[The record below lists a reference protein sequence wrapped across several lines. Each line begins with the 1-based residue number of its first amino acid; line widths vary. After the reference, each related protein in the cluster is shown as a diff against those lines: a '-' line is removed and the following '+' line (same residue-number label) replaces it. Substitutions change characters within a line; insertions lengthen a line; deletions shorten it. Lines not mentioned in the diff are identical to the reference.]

1 MAQFLWQAMDQEA
14 TLVTAN
20 ARLARNYRIEF
31 DSRQQ
36 ASGKGVWPTAE
47 IFSWPVWIDRL
58 HQAGFPPEVVMNE
71 HQQAALWQQAIAED
85 GVELLDV
92 AAAAKA
98 AARAWRLVET
108 WNVPMDDPSFEHHA
122 DGKAFR
128 RWARRFELAAK
139 DRGWFTTARQE
150 QAVAAGLA
158 PAPKHLLLA
167 GFDELTPLQ
176 TSVIEKCRQ
185 LGSNVEMV
193 EPNQIPAEER
203 WVASFEDRPSEI
215 GAAATWARRTL
226 DARPSTSVAI
236 IATGLAQSRA
246 ELDRALEQAL
256 GVRAFNISLG
266 IPLTQWPMASAALL
280 VLQLATSGTL
290 SMEEW
295 GALLRCP
302 FVFGAE
308 RELAA
313 RGMLEA
319 RLRRKQT
326 MKLKSTE
333 IHQDC
338 PLLNKL
344 LGDLE
349 IERRSLPKKQS
360 MAAWTQ
366 CFSMLLQTAGWPGER
381 VLSSSERQTLARWNE
396 AVSALSSLESV
407 EPIEEASKAL
417 SWLRRIVNETIF
429 QPETANA
436 PVQVLEGLQAA
447 GSQFDAVWILGME
460 DRSWPAPARPEP
472 FLPRELQ
479 LRLDLPHSTAER
491 EYRFAH
497 DMFNRLLC
505 SAPLVIASYPG
516 TEGEEELR
524 PSGFLAGFEKFQE
537 DENRADYW
545 LTQRKCVELEVF
557 EDSKAPELLPGVL
570 SGGSYLLKN
579 TAQCPFRG
587 FATVRLGAGALES
600 PQPGLAPKQRGA
612 LLHTAMECFWREVQ
626 SHGALVAQQ
635 PNERTS
641 TIKAACAEAVAKH
654 REAWMTD
661 RFTEL
666 EESRLEK
673 LLSEWLEVEVKREN
687 FELAGTEQSF
697 EIELDGVK
705 IKLRIDRID
714 RLKDGREAIIDYK
727 STAPASNSWEGARME
742 EPQLPLYAIQRAA
755 TVDAVMFAQMKAG
768 ETKFRGA
775 AARNEIAP
783 SVKMAAVPW
792 ADQIDAWRTQLTGFA
807 HELRTGYAPVAPS
820 ENACKYCELPALCRI
835 NAEGGGAELIDE

>member
-1 MAQFLWQAMDQEA
+1 MAQFLWQALEQGA

-31 DSRQQ
+31 DSWQQ

-85 GVELLDV
+85 GVELLDG

-108 WNVPMDDPSFEHHA
+108 WNVPMNDPSFEHHA

-128 RWARRFELAAK
+128 RWARRFELTAK
-139 DRGWFTTARQE
+139 DRGWLTVARQE
-150 QAVAAGLA
+150 QAVGGELA
-158 PAPKHLLLA
+158 NAPKHLLLA
-167 GFDELTPLQ
+167 GFDEFTPLQ
-176 TSVIEKCRQ
+176 TSILEKCRE
-185 LGSNVEMV
+185 LGSNVEIV
-193 EPNQIPAEER
+193 ESNQVPAKER
-203 WVASFEDRPSEI
+203 WVASFEDRPAEI
-215 GAAATWARRTL
+215 RAAAAWARRML
-226 DARPSTSVAI
+226 DARPSASFAI
-236 IATGLAQSRA
+236 IPTGLAQSRA

-280 VLQLATSGTL
+280 VLQLATSGAL

-319 RLRRKQT
+319 RLRRKQA
-326 MKLKSTE
+326 MRLKSSE

-338 PLLNKL
+338 LLLNKL

-349 IERRSLPKKQS
+349 VERRLLPRRQS
-360 MAAWTQ
+360 MSTWAQSFA
-366 CFSMLLQTAGWPGER
+366 MLLQTAGWPGER
-381 VLSSSERQTLARWNE
+381 VLSSTERQTLARWNE
-396 AVSALSSLESV
+396 AVSALASLESA
-407 EPIEEASKAL
+407 EPIGEASKAL
-417 SWLRRIVNETIF
+417 SWLRRIASETIF

-447 GSQFDAVWILGME
+447 GSRFDAIWILGME

-497 DMFNRLLC
+497 DLFNRLLT
-505 SAPLVIASYPG
+505 SAPVVIAGYPR

-524 PSGFLAGFEKFQE
+524 PSGFLTGFEKFQE
-537 DENRADYW
+537 DEARMDYW
-545 LTQRKCVELEVF
+545 LTQRKFVELEVF

-570 SGGSYLLKN
+570 AGGSYLIKN

-600 PQPGLAPKQRGA
+600 PQPGLAPKQRGT

-635 PNERTS
+635 ANERSS
-641 TIKAACAEAVAKH
+641 TIRAACQEAVAKH

-661 RFTEL
+661 RFTAL

-673 LLSEWLEVEVKREN
+673 LLGEWLEVEVKRAP
-687 FELAGTEQSF
+687 FEIAGMEQSF
-697 EIELDGVK
+697 EIELDGVR

-714 RLKDGREAIIDYK
+714 RLADGREAIIDYK
-727 STAPASNSWEGARME
+727 STAPASNSWEGSRME

-755 TVDAVMFAQMKAG
+755 SVDAVMFAQLKAG

-783 SVKMAAVPW
+783 SVKMAASPW
-792 ADQIDAWRTQLTGFA
+792 AEQIEAWRVQLTGFA
-807 HELRTGYAPVAPS
+807 HELRTGFAPVAPS

-835 NAEGGGAELIDE
+835 NAEGGGTESIDE

>member
-1 MAQFLWQAMDQEA
+1 MAHFLWQALDQGA

-31 DSRQQ
+31 DNWQQ

-58 HQAGFPPEVVMNE
+58 HQASFPPEVVMNE

-92 AAAAKA
+92 GAAAKA
-98 AARAWRLVET
+98 AGRAWRLVET
-108 WNVPMDDPSFEHHA
+108 WNVPMNDASFEHHA

-128 RWARRFELAAK
+128 RWARRLESAAK
-139 DRGWFTTARQE
+139 DRGWLTAARQE
-150 QAVAAGLA
+150 KAVAGKLA
-158 PAPKHLLLA
+158 QAAKHLLLA
-167 GFDELTPLQ
+167 GFDEFTPLQ
-176 TSVIEKCRQ
+176 TDILEKSREM
-185 LGSNVEMV
+185 GSKVEMV
-193 EPNQIPAEER
+193 QLNQVPAKER
-203 WVASFEDRPSEI
+203 WVASFEDRPAEI
-215 GAAATWARRTL
+215 RAAAAWARRTL
-226 DARPSTSVAI
+226 DARPSANIAI

-266 IPLTQWPMASAALL
+266 IPLSQWPMAGAALL

-319 RLRRKQT
+319 RLRRKQA
-326 MKLKSTE
+326 MRLKSSE

-338 PLLNKL
+338 LLLNKL

-349 IERRSLPKKQS
+349 VERRLLPRKQS
-360 MAAWTQ
+360 MSTWAQSFARI
-366 CFSMLLQTAGWPGER
+366 LQTAGWPGER
-381 VLSSSERQTLARWNE
+381 VLSSTERQTLARWNE
-396 AVSALSSLESV
+396 AVSALASLESV
-407 EPIEEASKAL
+407 EPIGEASKAL
-417 SWLRRIVNETIF
+417 SWLRRIASETIF

-447 GSQFDAVWILGME
+447 GSKFDAIWILGME

-479 LRLDLPHSTAER
+479 IRLDLPHSTAER
-491 EYRFAH
+491 EYRFGH
-497 DMFNRLLC
+497 DLFNRLLS
-505 SAPLVIASYPG
+505 SAPLVIASHPC

-524 PSGFLAGFEKFQE
+524 PSGFLSGFEDFQE
-537 DENRADYW
+537 DQARTDYW
-545 LTQRKCVELEVF
+545 LTQRKFVELEVF

-587 FATVRLGAGALES
+587 FATARLGAGALES
-600 PQPGLAPKQRGA
+600 PQPGLAPKQRGT

-626 SHGALVAQQ
+626 SHVALVAQL

-641 TIKAACAEAVAKH
+641 AIRAACQEAVAKH

-661 RFTEL
+661 RFTAL

-673 LLSEWLEVEVKREN
+673 LLGEWLEVEVKREK

-714 RLKDGREAIIDYK
+714 RLADGREVIIDYK
-727 STAPASNSWEGARME
+727 STAPSSNSWEGARME

-755 TVDAVMFAQMKAG
+755 TVDAVMFAQLKAG

-775 AARNEIAP
+775 AARNDIAP
-783 SVKMAAVPW
+783 SVKMAAGPW
-792 ADQIDAWRTQLTGFA
+792 AEQIDSWRTQLTGFA
-807 HELRTGYAPVAPS
+807 HELRAGYAPVAPS